1 MKKQR
6 KNIFLR
12 AASCT
17 AAFFALVFSAQSCV
31 FASSN
36 LRNGTQNGLRNGA
49 LAHAES
55 PVSTAQTAATDY
67 LFLPD
72 SYEEY
77 LSLTEPTSVAVNDDY
92 TAIADGKKIYIYS
105 RANGTYSTYE
115 HNVPDDT
122 KLMQIQFDERG
133 TLYFSAQGSATLY
146 SLSPETLLAAD
157 TNLTCSA
164 FEIFGDTLYFTTIVG
179 TEANVFARS
188 LDALSIGSAPI
199 KTNVAG
205 KPAIAHNGDALYYT
219 VGGILASVEQSNAL
233 IVCNDS
239 IQSLSFYGDYCYF
252 TDTQS
257 CLYSY
262 RYADSAATAQK
273 IAEDCISLSQPHE
286 GLLYVVGKQK
296 IRCLNAE
303 SGEFTPYE
311 ISASSTSD
319 HRLYDAVDCIV
330 SGDTL
335 VTLDRGSTENSAAAK
350 ARLLV
355 SDLTQNSSAR
365 SRSIALS
372 DTGVERVSSDGK
384 TALVSS
390 TPANSVSA
398 TQSGVLSLYDL
409 ESGARLASFVSAED
423 SPFIGVA
430 NVYGTYYAASK
441 YYFYRIDRNENG
453 YALVS
458 RKTTRSNALL
468 SSDAYGSLYVA
479 QSDRNVYAFTEAEFL
494 DETVNPRTE
503 EAIAKLPSSYV
514 HGEKASFAIDFL
526 RGVYLLRDGTFYR
539 CESTSA
545 AKDGACAQQAYP
557 LTQKTLVYNQTAE
570 TPVTCASFGWQNNA
584 TYVVYDGNF
593 IVKTHDLPIPSL
605 NTLSVEGSDS
615 PLFAAE
621 STDFTLVELP
631 EKTLLV
637 RFNLNSLK
645 NSEYFPYLSHARTS
659 APLTAISLGETSRYR
674 LLAVYDGSN
683 NDYFTALA
691 EKDACTEV
699 SPDDFFTPPPQ
710 QFSAKQKGY
719 VTNDVGLYKYPFLT
733 DLLTICTVKRGTEI
747 VVLKTVERLDWL
759 YYAVAYTD
767 ENGEYKTGY
776 LPAAY
781 VSDVSGKTPP
791 SVATML
797 GEERN
802 NSDLVWRL
810 VYLVLGA
817 LVVCILTDYL
827 ILKKHGD

>member
-1 MKKQR
+1 MIRQMKKKR

-12 AASCT
+12 ASFC
-17 AAFFALVFSAQSCV
+17 AAALFALFFSSNTAFSACFSR
-31 FASSN
+31 ASAEDRSAS
-36 LRNGTQNGLRNGA
+36 A
-49 LAHAES
+49 LAQEAKKDE
-55 PVSTAQTAATDY
+55 

-77 LSLTEPTSVAVNDDY
+77 LSLNEPTSVAVNDDY

-115 HNVPDDT
+115 HNVEDDT
-122 KLMQIQFDERG
+122 ELMQIQFDERG
-133 TLYFSAQGSATLY
+133 TLYFSAQGSAKLY
-146 SLSPETLLAAD
+146 SLSPETLLASD

-179 TEANVFARS
+179 TDANIFARS
-188 LDALSIGSAPI
+188 LDALSVGSAPL
-199 KTNVAG
+199 KTNVQG

-219 VGGILASVEQSNAL
+219 VGGWIASVEQSSAL
-233 IVCNDS
+233 VVCNDS
-239 IQSLSFYGDYCYF
+239 IQSLAFYGDYCYF
-252 TDTQS
+252 TDTKS

-262 RYADSAATAQK
+262 RYADSSATAQK
-273 IAEDCISLSQPHE
+273 IAEDCISLSQPHN
-286 GLLYVVGKQK
+286 GSIYVVGEQK
-296 IRCLNAE
+296 IRTLNAE
-303 SGEFTPYE
+303 TGEFTSFE
-311 ISASSTSD
+311 ISASSDSA
-319 HRLYDAVDCIV
+319 HRLYDAVDCV
-330 SGDTL
+330 VTGNTL
-335 VTLDRGSTENSAAAK
+335 VTLDRGNVDDSASK
-350 ARLLV
+350 ARILV
-355 SDLTQNSSAR
+355 CDVTANSSAL

-372 DTGVERVSSDGK
+372 DTGVELVSSDGE

-390 TPANSVSA
+390 TPTNSVSS

-409 ESGARLASFVSAED
+409 SSGARLASFVSAED
-423 SPFIGVA
+423 APFIGVT

-441 YYFYRIDRNENG
+441 YYLYRIDKNENG

-458 RKTTRSNALL
+458 RKTTRSNVLL

-479 QSDRNVYAFTEAEFL
+479 QSDRNVYTLTEEEFL
-494 DETVNPRTE
+494 DEAVNPRTE
-503 EAIAKLPSSYV
+503 EAIAKLPSAYV
-514 HGEKASFAIDFL
+514 HGEKASFSVDFF
-526 RGVYLLRDGTFYR
+526 RDVYILCGGTFYR
-539 CESTSA
+539 CESTLA
-545 AKDGACAQQAYP
+545 AKDGAKPERSYP

-570 TPVTCASFGWQNNA
+570 TPVTCASFGWQNDA
-584 TYVVYDGNF
+584 AYVVYDGNF
-593 IVKTHDLPIPSL
+593 VIKTYDLPLHSL
-605 NTLSVEGSDS
+605 NALSVEGSDQ

-631 EKTLLV
+631 EKTLLI
-637 RFNLNSLK
+637 RFDLNSLEG
-645 NSEYFPYLSHARTS
+645 SEYFPYLSHARS
-659 APLTAISLGETSRYR
+659 NGSLTAIALGETSRYR
-674 LLAVYDGSN
+674 LLAVYDGEN

-691 EKDACTEV
+691 EKDSCTEV
-699 SPDDFFTPPPQ
+699 SPDDFFTPAPE
-710 QFSAKQKGY
+710 QFSDGKKGY

-733 DLLTICTVKRGTEI
+733 DRLTVCTVKRGTEI

-781 VSDVSGKTPP
+781 VSDVSGKIPP
-791 SVATML
+791 SVSTML

-810 VYLVLGA
+810 AYLVLGTF
-817 LVVCILTDYL
+817 VVCILTDYL